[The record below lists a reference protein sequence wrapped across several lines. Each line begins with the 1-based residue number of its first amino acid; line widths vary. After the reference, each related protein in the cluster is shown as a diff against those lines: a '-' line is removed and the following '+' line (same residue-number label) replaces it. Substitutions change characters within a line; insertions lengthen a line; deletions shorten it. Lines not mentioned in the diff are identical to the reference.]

1 MKRLKAERE
10 QRASGEAVSDH
21 DRLSSEEPGCSC
33 RESNSTDLKPPKHP
47 SQLGDGSKEEKV
59 AKQEASV
66 ESAVDSKDSS
76 EVRSSASLCRRRRGS
91 GNAEEE
97 EAEAEASK
105 SSPLTFLLDAVLA
118 KLGCVLDRLREND
131 SEVGASVITIV
142 VTPTLAFIN
151 GSP

>member
-97 EAEAEASK
+97 EEAEASK